1 VSRIDVTSVHLL
13 LGEECE
19 PRIAGADVDAGIGG

>member
-1 VSRIDVTSVHLL
+1 VTTIDVTSAHLL
-13 LGEECE
+13 LGKECE